1 MNLYRLVNTMFLSI
15 AVLAATAQ
23 NQKETSDQTS
33 SSSKAIR
40 QDGFFYTNPLLDCE
54 PNFNY
59 LPPFKKE
66 VEAYI
71 YNQIQKTN
79 ATRVSVYFRQLN
91 NGYSFGINENWKYAP
106 ASLTKVSTMIQVLHE
121 AESDH
126 SILKKE
132 LTFSETVDKKDS
144 SRAMPTR
151 LKIGESYPIV
161 NLLVEMIVRSDN
173 QPAHMFEQYFGNR
186 DLWKTP
192 LQNLGVNVRYS
203 AGKNHV
209 ISPKEY
215 SSLFRVLYNA
225 SYLNRSSSTVALDL
239 LCRTT
244 FRNGIIAGIS
254 NDSIRVANKYGSAFI
269 DESIQLHETAIVY
282 LKGSP
287 YLISIMTEGDN
298 AAELKNILRGIS
310 KIVYDNCVE
319 GIENDN
325 HSAHSVSSSYEDQLL
340 SPILDCAD
348 ELGEILPISK
358 RIQNLVLK
366 ETENNDVELISV
378 YFRHL
383 NNGRLFSINRDS
395 LFTPASIMKVVTMM
409 AVLKEAEKTPSLLE
423 QEVAFDRIRGKTTP
437 SIISEQLVIGK
448 SYTVEDLIYRSIAY
462 SDNQA
467 ARLIH
472 SKLTNLETLWEN
484 LFSDLGI
491 RQWKMKNDRYEGAIS
506 VKDISLLFRV
516 LYNSTYLN
524 RKSSEW
530 ALNALSYSEFSD
542 GIRGGL
548 KPKSVAA
555 LKFGERTTVTNT
567 GQKCQLHDCGIV
579 YYEENPY
586 LLCVM
591 TKGKKMQSLSQA
603 IQSISKTIFE
613 EMQTQFPVVD
623 NDSSD

>member
-1 MNLYRLVNTMFLSI
+1 MNLHRLIKILLFSI
-15 AVLAATAQ
+15 TALVSTAQ
-23 NQKETSDQTS
+23 NQKETTNQTS
-33 SSSKAIR
+33 ASSKAMR

-71 YNQIQKTN
+71 NNQVQKTK
-79 ATRVSVYFRQLN
+79 AKRVSVYFRQLN

-132 LTFSETVDKKDS
+132 LMFSGGFSEKDS

-151 LKIGESYPIV
+151 LKPGKSYPIV

-173 QPAHMFEQYFGNR
+173 QPAHMFEQHFNNR
-186 DLWKTP
+186 DLWKVP
-192 LQNLGVNVRYS
+192 LINLGVNIKYS
-203 AGKNHV
+203 AGKTHI

-225 SYLNRSSSTVALDL
+225 SYLNRSSSSVALDL

-254 NDSIRVANKYGSAFI
+254 DDSIRVANKYGSAFI

-282 LKGSP
+282 LRGSP
-287 YLISIMTEGDN
+287 YLLSIMTEGDST
-298 AAELKNILRGIS
+298 AELKSVLKGIS

-325 HSAHSVSSSYEDQLL
+325 HSAHTVSSSNKNQFL

-348 ELGEILPISK
+348 ELGEILPIAK

-366 ETENNDVELISV
+366 ESENEDIELISV

-409 AVLKEAEKTPSLLE
+409 AVLKEAEKFPNLLDRE
-423 QEVAFDRIRGKTTP
+423 IVFDQIRGKTIQTVV
-437 SIISEQLVIGK
+437 SQQLVLGK
-448 SYTVEDLIYRSIAY
+448 SYTIKDLLYRSLAY

-467 ARLIH
+467 ARLLH
-472 SKLTNLETLWEN
+472 SNLTNLETLWEN
-484 LFSDLGI
+484 LFQNLGI
-491 RQWKMKNDRYEGAIS
+491 RQWKRKKNQNEGAIS

-548 KPKSVAA
+548 KPSSVAA
-555 LKFGERTTVTNT
+555 LKFGERATLTNA
-567 GQKCQLHDCGIV
+567 GQEYQLHDCGIV
-579 YYEENPY
+579 YYEDNPY

-591 TKGKKMQSLSQA
+591 TKGKKMHPLAKA

-613 EMQTQFPVVD
+613 EMQTKFPVED
-623 NDSSD
+623 SDSSE

>member
-1 MNLYRLVNTMFLSI
+1 MFSLI
-15 AVLAATAQ
+15 AVSATAQ
-23 NQKETSDQTS
+23 SQKETSNQS
-33 SSSKAIR
+33 SASSNAIR

-66 VEAYI
+66 VETYVN
-71 YNQIQKTN
+71 NQLEKTK
-79 ATRVSVYFRQLN
+79 AKRVSVYFRQLN

-132 LTFSETVDKKDS
+132 LTFSGIVSKKDS

-151 LKIGESYPIV
+151 LKSGESYPIV

-173 QPAHMFEQYFGNR
+173 QPVHMLERHFNNSN
-186 DLWKTP
+186 LWKVP
-192 LQNLGVNVRYS
+192 FVNLGVNVKYN
-203 AGKNHV
+203 AGKNRV
-209 ISPKEY
+209 MSPKEY
-215 SSLFRVLYNA
+215 SNLFRVLYNA
-225 SYLNRSSSTVALDL
+225 SYLNRSSSNVALDL

-254 NDSIRVANKYGSAFI
+254 DGSIRVANKYGSAFI

-287 YLISIMTEGDN
+287 YLLSIMTEGDSTS
-298 AAELKNILRGIS
+298 ELKGILKGIS
-310 KIVYDNCVE
+310 KIVYDNVE
-319 GIENDN
+319 GIENDT
-325 HSAHSVSSSYEDQLL
+325 HSTHSVSGSYEDKLL
-340 SPILDCAD
+340 SPILDCAE
-348 ELGEILPISK
+348 ELGEILPLAK
-358 RIQNLVLK
+358 KIQNLVLE
-366 ETENNDVELISV
+366 ETENNDIELISV

-395 LFTPASIMKVVTMM
+395 LFTPASIMKVATMM
-409 AVLKEAEKTPSLLE
+409 AVLKEAEKTPSLLD
-423 QEVAFDRIRGKTTP
+423 QEVVFDRIRGKTTP

-448 SYTVEDLIYRSIAY
+448 SYTVENLIYRSIAY

-491 RQWKMKNDRYEGAIS
+491 RQWKMKNDQYEGAIS
-506 VKDISLLFRV
+506 IKDISLLFRV

-548 KPKSVAA
+548 KPTSVAA

-567 GQKCQLHDCGIV
+567 GQECQLHDCGIV
-579 YYEENPY
+579 YYEDNPY

-591 TKGKKMQSLSQA
+591 TKGKKMLALSQT

-623 NDSSD
+623 SDSSE

>member
-66 VEAYI
+66 VETYI
-71 YNQIQKTN
+71 NDKIQK
-79 ATRVSVYFRQLN
+79 AKVKRVSVYFRQLN

-132 LTFSETVDKKDS
+132 LTFSETVGKKDS